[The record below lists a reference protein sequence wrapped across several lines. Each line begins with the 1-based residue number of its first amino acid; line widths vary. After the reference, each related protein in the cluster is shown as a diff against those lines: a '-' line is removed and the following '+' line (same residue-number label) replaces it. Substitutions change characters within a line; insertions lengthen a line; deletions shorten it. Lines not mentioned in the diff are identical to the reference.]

1 MTEYDYSPEGYER
14 YIATQNRV
22 SNWVSDQVSRTPQ
35 HQAPFVARSV
45 SQPPLQTRHSSSST
59 RDRHHSPSS
68 SRSSSRP
75 PPRRMHTTDV
85 YHQSSRS
92 GHASPPQYPPQYYQT
107 TSPLSYAPPVPLPQG
122 HNAMYKTYEY
132 DHNTREI
139 VLPPPR
145 RGETYVIIPPNGRR
159 VEVVKGRKH
168 EESFLEVLTSRTGES
183 ILGKTKKHGGKK
195 LVKSENEPRDAAEWW
210 ALPLTTPHA
219 APQASTW
226 MICEKTRKKVL

>member
-1 MTEYDYSPEGYER
+1 MTEYDYSTEGYER

-92 GHASPPQYPPQYYQT
+92 GHAIPPQYPPQYYQT

-159 VEVVKGRKH
+159 VEVVV
-168 EESFLEVLTSRTGES
+168 STFPTL
-183 ILGKTKKHGGKK
+183 
-195 LVKSENEPRDAAEWW
+195 A
-210 ALPLTTPHA
+210 LTTRLTCVSLLCRATLTRVLRGA
-219 APQASTW
+219 ARVVPRRAAL
-226 MICEKTRKKVL
+226 C